1 MKKKTIFVLVA
12 VLTVMSL
19 LTTACG
25 CRALSGIKRVAPEIT
40 SEYEALISAYQNG
53 RRAAANGNTCI
64 ALTFSEIQSQVTLY
78 NSYLT
83 ADIEKARVYRESLS
97 NFGNGIQDARS
108 HYKDE
113 NGNPIPPDK
122 LDLADLVNNQ
132 ATPADIALNVNAYVT
147 AFTEAPLQNVDPEAL
162 KNTQR
167 LVSEKYNQTFA
178 CIKDWNDAVFIYNE
192 ERNKISGDIV
202 GSIADYLGVKELPES
217 LPYFQFDAPT
227 ALPEVKPLE
236 VP

>member
-1 MKKKTIFVLVA
+1 MKKKTIFLLLA

-25 CRALSGIKRVAPEIT
+25 CRVLSGIKRAAPEIT

-53 RRAAANGNTCI
+53 RKAAANGNTCI
-64 ALTFSEIQSQVTLY
+64 ALTFSEIQAQVTLY

-83 ADIEKARVYRESLS
+83 ADVAKAAAYRESLS
-97 NFGNGIQDARS
+97 NFGTDIQDARS
-108 HYKDE
+108 HYRDE

-122 LDLADLVNNQ
+122 LDLAELANNQ
-132 ATPADIALNVNAYVT
+132 ATPADMALSVNAYVT
-147 AFTEAPLQNVDPEAL
+147 TFTEAPLQNVDPESL

-178 CIKDWNDAVFIYNE
+178 CVKDWNDAVFTYNE

-202 GSIADYLGVKELPES
+202 GSIVEYLGIKELPES
-217 LPYFQFDAPT
+217 LPYFQFDVPT
-227 ALPEVKPLE
+227 TLPEVQPFKP
-236 VP
+236 

>member
-1 MKKKTIFVLVA
+1 MKKKTIFMV
-12 VLTVMSL
+12 VMILITSL
-19 LTTACG
+19 LITSCG
-25 CRALSGIKRVAPEIT
+25 CGVLSKIKGVAPEIT

-64 ALTFSEIQSQVTLY
+64 ALTFSEIQAQVNLY

-97 NFGNGIQDARS
+97 NFGDGIQDARS
-108 HYKDE
+108 HYRDE

-132 ATPADIALNVNAYVT
+132 ATPADMALNVNAYVAT
-147 AFTEAPLQNVDPEAL
+147 FTEAPLQNVDPEAL